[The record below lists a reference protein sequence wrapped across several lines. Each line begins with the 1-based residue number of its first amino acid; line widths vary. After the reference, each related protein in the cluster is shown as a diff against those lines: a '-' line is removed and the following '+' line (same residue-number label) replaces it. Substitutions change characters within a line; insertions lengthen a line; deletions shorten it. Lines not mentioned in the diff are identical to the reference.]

1 MQRLAHHPE
10 ILDGPLIDA
19 PSLRENL
26 RDLALVNRLFGG
38 AALSRRA
45 LLHLVATCNGG
56 VPADGDPRATVR
68 LLDVGTGGA
77 DIPEAL
83 LRWSERGRLPLEIE
97 AVDRAEVVALAR
109 EARGRRERLQ
119 LRVADGR
126 DLPFPDRSFD
136 VAHISLVAH
145 HLEPDQLVRLLGE
158 LKRVSRLGVIVNDLQ
173 RSAFVWLASWLVL
186 RLLTRNAVTRHDGPL
201 SVRRAYRPAELAVLA
216 TRVAL
221 TPAARF
227 DGLLGHRYAL
237 VLVPAADE
245 SVPRGAATREHGERG
260 PSGLA
265 EPANPGT

>member
-1 MQRLAHHPE
+1 M
-10 ILDGPLIDA
+10 
-19 PSLRENL
+19 
-26 RDLALVNRLFGG
+26 
-38 AALSRRA
+38 
-45 LLHLVATCNGG
+45 
-56 VPADGDPRATVR
+56 
-68 LLDVGTGGA
+68 
-77 DIPEAL
+77 
-83 LRWSERGRLPLEIE
+83 
-97 AVDRAEVVALAR
+97 
-109 EARGRRERLQ
+109 
-119 LRVADGR
+119 
-126 DLPFPDRSFD
+126 
-136 VAHISLVAH
+136 
-145 HLEPDQLVRLLGE
+145 
-158 LKRVSRLGVIVNDLQ
+158 
-173 RSAFVWLASWLVL
+173 L